1 MSNMNGR
8 RSSDMKAVCAWALV
22 THKEFT
28 EYDDS
33 VDVDGVFIDFKDA
46 VATLKTNR
54 LEEEN
59 RWIPPVNAD
68 KRDEYPFRNKIG
80 ELRSSESSGDFFI
93 GWGYSWFSPGGGDTV
108 FSVFPQRTNIWQR
121 SDQRYNESNLSR
133 EERQVLKAESD
144 IAYVAGGE
152 DMPEDAR
159 FDKESLDLIFDG
171 EEEDDSDES

>member
-33 VDVDGVFIDFKDA
+33 VDVDGVFIDFKDG
-46 VATLKTNR
+46 N
-54 LEEEN
+54 
-59 RWIPPVNAD
+59 
-68 KRDEYPFRNKIG
+68 
-80 ELRSSESSGDFFI
+80 FFI

-108 FSVFPQRTNIWQR
+108 FSVFLQRTNIWQR